1 MSEWLQLSVSE
12 PIRNAL
18 AEIGFNTPTPIQS
31 EVLPVALTKKLDVFG
46 AAETGSG
53 KTLAFLIPIIETL
66 IEDFGT
72 ESTENGEQK
81 KKAKRRRVSA
91 VILAPT
97 RELVLQIHV
106 EFKRIAQFTPFRSVA
121 IIGGMSE
128 EKQERLLGKK
138 PHVIVATPGRFWS
151 LVQRNDYASDF
162 SRLRQVVIDEIDR
175 MVEKGHFKEVEN
187 ILEAIHANTLP
198 KLQTLVFSAT
208 LTFIVLP
215 NPGRAQKT
223 REEKLRE
230 ISKATRMRK
239 NYRLV
244 DVTNE
249 FTTPTTLTE
258 RRMCCS
264 SLLQKD
270 SCLYFTLLSYPART
284 LVFTNS
290 IDAAQRLHGLLIKLQ
305 IRPTPLILHAKMHE
319 KKRLKNLE
327 RFSQIPNSILLA
339 TDVAARGLDI
349 QGIENVIHYQIPRTA
364 EDYVH
369 RSGRT
374 ARASRNGMSIM
385 ILDPKDV
392 TRYRK
397 ICKNLKRTDD
407 LPTLDSDNSRRMAA
421 IEKRV
426 HLASELERL
435 EYQMRKVTNR
445 KSWEVRM
452 AKEADIMLSDE
463 EDSDPESEMS
473 NKRRLKKSAERALKA
488 ALTQPLPASTLSF
501 VGPAIKRDVI

>member
-1 MSEWLQLSVSE
+1 
-12 PIRNAL
+12 
-18 AEIGFNTPTPIQS
+18 
-31 EVLPVALTKKLDVFG
+31 
-46 AAETGSG
+46 
-53 KTLAFLIPIIETL
+53 
-66 IEDFGT
+66 
-72 ESTENGEQK
+72 
-81 KKAKRRRVSA
+81 
-91 VILAPT
+91 
-97 RELVLQIHV
+97 
-106 EFKRIAQFTPFRSVA
+106 
-121 IIGGMSE
+121 
-128 EKQERLLGKK
+128 
-138 PHVIVATPGRFWS
+138 
-151 LVQRNDYASDF
+151 
-162 SRLRQVVIDEIDR
+162 
-175 MVEKGHFKEVEN
+175 
-187 ILEAIHANTLP
+187 
-198 KLQTLVFSAT
+198 
-208 LTFIVLP
+208 
-215 NPGRAQKT
+215 
-223 REEKLRE
+223 
-230 ISKATRMRK
+230 
-239 NYRLV
+239 
-244 DVTNE
+244 
-249 FTTPTTLTE
+249 
-258 RRMCCS
+258 MCCS

-270 SCLYFTLLSYPART
+270 SCLYFALLSYQART

-305 IRPTPLILHAKMHE
+305 IQPTPLILHAKMHE

-473 NKRRLKKSAERALKA
+473 NKKRLKKAAERALKA

>member
-1 MSEWLQLSVSE
+1 M
-12 PIRNAL
+12 
-18 AEIGFNTPTPIQS
+18 GFESPTPIQR
-31 EVLPVALTKKLDVFG
+31 EVLPVALVKKLDVFG

-53 KTLAFLIPIIETL
+53 KTLAFLIPVLESL
-66 IEDFGT
+66 VEAYGVDEEED
-72 ESTENGEQK
+72 EAARK

-91 VILAPT
+91 VVLAPT
-97 RELVLQIHV
+97 RELVLQIHA
-106 EFKRIAQFTPFRSVA
+106 EFRRIAQLTPFRSVA
-121 IIGGMSE
+121 IIGGLSE
-128 EKQERLLGKK
+128 EKQERLLGKR
-138 PHVIVATPGRFWS
+138 PHVIIATPGRFWA

-162 SRLRQVVIDEIDR
+162 TRLRHVIIDEIDR
-175 MVEKGHFKEVEN
+175 MVEKGHFREVEN
-187 ILEAIHANTLP
+187 ILEAIHSNKLP

-215 NPGRAQKT
+215 SANQAQKS

-244 DVTNE
+244 DLTNE
-249 FTTPTTLTE
+249 FATPTTLVE

-264 SLLQKD
+264 NLLQKD
-270 SCLYFTLLSYPART
+270 TRLYFTLLTFKGRT

-290 IDAAQRLHGLLIKLQ
+290 IDAAQRLHGLLVKLQ
-305 IRPTPLILHAKMHE
+305 FQPTPLILHAKMHE

-327 RFSQIPNSILLA
+327 RFAQIPDSVLLA

-349 QGIENVIHYQIPRTA
+349 QGIENVVHYQIPRTA

-374 ARASRNGMSIM
+374 ARASRTGQSVM

-392 TRYRK
+392 SRYKK
-397 ICKNLKRTDD
+397 ICRNLKRTDD
-407 LPTLDSDNSRRMAA
+407 LPTLELDNSRRMAA
-421 IEKRV
+421 LEKRV

-435 EYQMRKVTNR
+435 EYQLRKVTNR

-452 AKEADIMLSDE
+452 AEAADIELSDE
-463 EDSDPESEMS
+463 GESDGESELS
-473 NKRRLKKSAERALKA
+473 NKKRLKKSAERGLKA
-488 ALTQPLPASTLSF
+488 ALSQPLPTSSF
-501 VGPAIKRDVI
+501 GAEAAALKRAVL